1 MKFTVV
7 SGELLKALS
16 KIAGVVPAKSSMPI
30 LENILFELKENK
42 LTLSATD
49 IELYSSVSIEVSG
62 SEDGSITVP
71 AKRLMDTVRALP
83 DTSVV
88 FHADTES
95 NKIMMI
101 TETGEYNITGVA
113 GEEFPKY
120 PEISESKDLTL
131 DSALLK
137 GAIQKTIFAVS
148 KDELRPSL
156 MGVLFRFREDS
167 LIAVSTDGHRL
178 VKLETSTF
186 SSPVEKD
193 IIIPAKALAALLK
206 LTGSGE
212 IQISMS
218 ESYIRFSSGSSV
230 LASRVID
237 ETYPNYESVI
247 PKENNFEMII
257 SREQL
262 LQALR
267 RVSLYANTTTHQIRF
282 AMRENSLTVS
292 AEDVDQGSQAKEN
305 IACSYTNDALDI
317 GFNANYINDVLA
329 HIDNDNVRFR
339 FSSPTKAGIIEPE
352 EQSKEAS
359 ILMLTMPLR
368 LNN

>member
-7 SGELLKALS
+7 SGDLLKALS
-16 KIAGVVPAKSSMPI
+16 KIIGVVPAKSSMPI
-30 LENILFELKENK
+30 LENILFELIGKELK
-42 LTLSATD
+42 LSATD
-49 IELYSSVSIEVSG
+49 LELYSSVSIEVSG

-83 DTSVV
+83 DTSLV
-88 FHADTES
+88 FHADIES

-113 GEEFPKY
+113 SEEFPKY
-120 PEISESKDLTL
+120 PEISESKKLAL
-131 DSALLK
+131 DGSILRD
-137 GAIQKTIFAVS
+137 AIQKTMFAVS

-167 LIAVSTDGHRL
+167 LTAVSTDGHRL
-178 VKLETSTF
+178 VKFERSSFTSPLNTD
-186 SSPVEKD
+186 V
-193 IIIPAKALAALLK
+193 IIPAKALAALLK
-206 LTGSGE
+206 LTESGE

-218 ESYIRFSSGSSV
+218 ESYIRFTSGSSV

-237 ETYPNYESVI
+237 ETYPNFESVI
-247 PKENNFEMII
+247 PKENNYEMVI

-262 LQALR
+262 LHALR

-282 AMRENSLTVS
+282 AVRENNLTVS

-305 IACSYTNDALDI
+305 IACSYTNEGLDI
-317 GFNANYINDVLA
+317 GFNANYINDVLT
-329 HIDNDNVRFR
+329 HIDNDNIRFR
-339 FSSPTKAGIIEPE
+339 FGGPTKAGIIEPE
-352 EQSKEAS
+352 EQPEDNA